1 MAGRPGRCTR
11 RSIEDCRGALKSTTY
26 NEDEDDDDEEENAHD
41 DDALQTHD
49 DAAARAPYKED
60 DEEDGGSDRRQ
71 PWFTWP
77 VTRGRCASIAIHVYP
92 CTRVRVH
99 TRVVP
104 VYYHWCTI
112 AILQYTCTYTLLQ

>member
-11 RSIEDCRGALKSTTY
+11 RSIEYCRGALKSTTY

-60 DEEDGGSDRRQ
+60 AM
-71 PWFTWP
+71 
-77 VTRGRCASIAIHVYP
+77 VHVAGDQGALCEYT
-92 CTRVRVH
+92 CTRVYTCMCTYFS
-99 TRVVP
+99 TRVVRT
-104 VYYHWCTI
+104 CTI
-112 AILQYTCTYTLLQ
+112 TGVLLHIDSTWDQTNTKSRLAMY